1 MAPAGAE
8 HGGVANKL
16 AYFLTAHVIANNLG
30 QVFAAETGFRL
41 SRSPDTVR
49 AADAAFVRADRI
61 PPGGPPAG
69 YFEGAPDLAVE
80 VVSPGDTVQEVEDKV
95 DDYLAAGAR
104 MVWVVNPRRRTVTGH
119 RPGVN
124 PVVLREGDFLDGHD
138 VVPGF
143 RCAVREVFA

>member
-8 HGGVANKL
+8 HGGVTHRLAVFLSVHVDAN
-16 AYFLTAHVIANNLG
+16 HLG
-30 QVFAAETGFRL
+30 RVFAAETGFRL

-49 AADAAFVRADRI
+49 GVDVAFVRADRI

-69 YFEGAPDLAVE
+69 FFEGPPDLAVE
-80 VVSPGDTVQEVEDKV
+80 VVSPGDTLQEVEDKV

-104 MVWVVNPRRRTVTGH
+104 MVWVVNPRRRTVTVH
-119 RPGVN
+119 RPGAN
-124 PVVLREGDFLDGHD
+124 PVVLRETDTLDGQD

-143 RCAVREVFA
+143 RCAVGAIFA